1 MRSILSISPS
11 AAASPSEAPAPKR
24 CDLCGCDQFEVLSRL
39 DRRRQPLVTEVCT
52 RCGLVS
58 HQKIPT
64 EEELAAFYA
73 TEYRWQYH
81 REITPSPRRVM
92 RAWRNGQRIYR
103 QVAPWLA
110 PRSRVLEIGAGI
122 GCTVKVFEQEGHDAT
137 GIEPNDGFQTYS
149 RQRLRAEVT
158 RHYLADLPPQPI
170 NDLVLLVHVIEHF
183 RSPRTAMEQLHK
195 LIRPGGLLYV
205 ECPNLGAVAT
215 REKTFHFAHIHNF
228 TPGTLMLLARHTGFE
243 VENWFVQPHAPILQ
257 VLLRRVAQPHFD
269 VPAGSNEQTLAAFHR
284 YGFLSYYLRGEY
296 LASRCVEVLDKAW
309 ELAAA
314 PAYLRRILASCALSP
329 SKEQSTTAASRR
341 RAA

>member
-1 MRSILSISPS
+1 MRSILSVPDCAAIAPGSDS
-11 AAASPSEAPAPKR
+11 AAKR
-24 CDLCGCDQFEVLSRL
+24 CDLCGHDQFEVLSRL
-39 DRRRQPLVTEVCT
+39 DRRRQPLVTEVCMC
-52 RCGLVS
+52 CGLVS
-58 HQKIPT
+58 HQTIPS

-122 GCTVKVFEQEGHDAT
+122 GCTVKAFEQEGHDAT
-137 GIEPNDGFQTYS
+137 GIEPNDGFQAYS

-228 TPGTLMLLARHTGFE
+228 TPGTLTLLARHTGFE
-243 VENWFVQPHAPILQ
+243 VESWFVQPHAPILQ
-257 VLLRRVAQPHFD
+257 VLLRRVAQPHCD
-269 VPAGSNEQTLAAFHR
+269 VPPGSYEQTLAAFHR
-284 YGFLSYYLRGEY
+284 YGFFSYYLRGEY

-314 PAYLRRILASCALSP
+314 PAYVRRILAHCAATP
-329 SKEQSTTAASRR
+329 SVQHSGAEPGRRKAA
-341 RAA
+341 